1 MLEIIAAVLTF
12 LALQFLLVTLIV
24 LAKKRLQPGGEV
36 TIKINN
42 IKDLQVKPGGR
53 LLTTLANEEIF
64 ISSACGGGGSCG
76 QCRVTVKEGGGSIL
90 PTERGYISRREAK
103 QGMRLACQVQVK
115 RDMNIEVPPEML
127 ETRKWQCTV
136 VSNENIATFIKELV
150 LKLPEGE
157 EMDFQPG
164 GFIQVDIP
172 PHALSF
178 RSFDI
183 NKKFLADWS
192 KFRLFQYKSNLTMP
206 ITRAYSMANYPGEKG
221 LIKLDIK
228 IACPPQGCKL
238 PLPPGKASS
247 YIFNL
252 KTGDDVTISGPYGDF
267 YIHEGQQEMIYVGA
281 GAGMA
286 PLRSQILELMKGRHS
301 SRKISYWYGS
311 RTLLEVPYFKDFTE
325 LSDKYPNFTFHLCLS
340 RPKEEDNWT
349 GSVGHV
355 HNVLY
360 QEYLKDHEAPEDIQY
375 YTCGPPVMTQSLITT
390 LTELGVEED
399 SIYMDDFGG

>member
-24 LAKKRLQPGGEV
+24 LAKKKLLPDGEV
-36 TIKINN
+36 TIEINE
-42 IKDLQVKPGGR
+42 KKELQVKPGGR

-178 RSFDI
+178 R
-183 NKKFLADWS
+183 
-192 KFRLFQYKSNLTMP
+192 
-206 ITRAYSMANYPGEKG
+206 
-221 LIKLDIK
+221 
-228 IACPPQGCKL
+228 
-238 PLPPGKASS
+238 
-247 YIFNL
+247 
-252 KTGDDVTISGPYGDF
+252 
-267 YIHEGQQEMIYVGA
+267 
-281 GAGMA
+281 
-286 PLRSQILELMKGRHS
+286 
-301 SRKISYWYGS
+301 
-311 RTLLEVPYFKDFTE
+311 
-325 LSDKYPNFTFHLCLS
+325 
-340 RPKEEDNWT
+340 
-349 GSVGHV
+349 
-355 HNVLY
+355 
-360 QEYLKDHEAPEDIQY
+360 
-375 YTCGPPVMTQSLITT
+375 
-390 LTELGVEED
+390 
-399 SIYMDDFGG
+399 

>member
-24 LAKKRLQPGGEV
+24 LAKKKLQPGGKV
-36 TIKINN
+36 AILINET
-42 IKDLQVKPGGR
+42 KKLEVKPGGR

-64 ISSACGGGGSCG
+64 VSSACGGGGSCG
-76 QCRVTVKEGGGSIL
+76 QCRVTVQEGGGSIL

-115 RDMNIEVPPEML
+115 RDMKIEVPPEML

-178 RSFDI
+178 KSFDI

-252 KTGDDVTISGPYGDF
+252 K
-267 YIHEGQQEMIYVGA
+267 
-281 GAGMA
+281 
-286 PLRSQILELMKGRHS
+286 
-301 SRKISYWYGS
+301 
-311 RTLLEVPYFKDFTE
+311 
-325 LSDKYPNFTFHLCLS
+325 
-340 RPKEEDNWT
+340 
-349 GSVGHV
+349 
-355 HNVLY
+355 
-360 QEYLKDHEAPEDIQY
+360 
-375 YTCGPPVMTQSLITT
+375 
-390 LTELGVEED
+390 
-399 SIYMDDFGG
+399 